1 MPWWRRPRIVRE
13 GGGEVKSRQRLSSA
27 VGRRLFSSSI
37 SWYCPST
44 TTHWPWLACWFTCG
58 HLRDRRCPHT
68 APALPRIAVLG
79 RLVSSCASR
88 CNQPSS
94 TQDTHQS
101 YSCSVPIP
109 TTFCPASAVL
119 AKPYPR
125 SLFLS
130 FALDLL
136 LLATGTAGCPLF
148 DTFMYIPRPYLDLLF
163 VAGTTHYRF
172 AHP

>member
-1 MPWWRRPRIVRE
+1 MPLWRRPRIVRE
-13 GGGEVKSRQRLSSA
+13 GRGEAKSRQRLSCA

-68 APALPRIAVLG
+68 VSALPRIAVLG

-94 TQDTHQS
+94 TQDTHHQS
-101 YSCSVPIP
+101 YSCPVPIP
-109 TTFCPASAVL
+109 YYLYLLPCFCCARQALS
-119 AKPYPR
+119 
-125 SLFLS
+125 SLTLSHVS

-148 DTFMYIPRPYLDLLF
+148 DTFM
-163 VAGTTHYRF
+163 
-172 AHP
+172 